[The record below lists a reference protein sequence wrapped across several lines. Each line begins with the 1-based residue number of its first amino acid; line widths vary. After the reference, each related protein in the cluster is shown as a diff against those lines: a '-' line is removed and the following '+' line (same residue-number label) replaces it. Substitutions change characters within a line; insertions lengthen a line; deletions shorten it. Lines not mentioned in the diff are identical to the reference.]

1 MDAPMSL
8 AAAEKLPPLD
18 VEAQVKAGAEAET
31 SKSADQKI
39 PKRPSQIEVDAQRI
53 SSSVMRS
60 TSNSIE
66 GLEGLSSE
74 LQELQEFL
82 KSEVA
87 RVQGEI
93 ESAMAGIKIIIE
105 TIAPWKSASV
115 SSTSQRGARPFRAG
129 PAANIEAAQ
138 SRR

>member
-1 MDAPMSL
+1 MDAPMSS
-8 AAAEKLPPLD
+8 AAAEKSAPAD
-18 VEAQVKAGAEAET
+18 MEAQVEVEAET
-31 SKSADQKI
+31 SKSVDQKI

-53 SSSVMRS
+53 RSSVERL

-87 RVQGEI
+87 RVQSEI

-105 TIAPWKSASV
+105 TIAPWKSASA
-115 SSTSQRGARPFRAG
+115 SSAPQRGARLVRAG
-129 PAANIEAAQ
+129 PAANVEAAQ